1 MNISILGS
9 TGSIGTST
17 LAVVQ
22 KYPERFKVV
31 GLAAGSNVE
40 LLAQQIKNFLPDV
53 VCIADEALRERLAS
67 MLSGVSMPELLT
79 GPEGLQK
86 IATLDHAD
94 IVIQAISG
102 AAGLLPTFAAVRA
115 GKRIGLANKESLV
128 MAGGLIIQE
137 ARRTGSSIIPIDS
150 EHSALY
156 QLLRDQPRENIHAL
170 ILTASGGP
178 FLGHSMEDLERV
190 KPAEAL
196 RHPRW
201 KMGRKITTDSASL
214 MNKGLEIIEAHWLF
228 DMPGDRIQVVIHPE
242 SVIHSM
248 VAFVDG
254 TVFAQMSRPDMQAPI
269 AYALSC
275 PERLE
280 SVVAPLDFTTLG
292 SLTFQPPDMR
302 RFPSLQL
309 AYEALAAGGLMP
321 AVMNAANEV
330 AVQKFH
336 QQIIPF
342 TGIPRLVRAVME
354 RFTTEGPMT
363 IETVLWADGWA
374 REEAEALVHKNTL
387 RW

>member
-22 KYPERFKVV
+22 KYPDRFRVV

-40 LLAQQIKNFLPDV
+40 LLAQQIETFLPDV
-53 VCIADEALRERLAS
+53 VCLADGASCDRLAR
-67 MLSGVSMPELLT
+67 MLSGRVMPELLA

-86 IATLDHAD
+86 IATLAHAD

-102 AAGLLPTFAAVRA
+102 AAGLLPTFSAVQA

-128 MAGGLIIQE
+128 MAGGLIVQE
-137 ARRTGSSIIPIDS
+137 AQRSGSSIIPIDS

-156 QLLRDQPRENIHAL
+156 QLIRGQPRENIRAL

-178 FLGHSMEDLERV
+178 FLGHTM
-190 KPAEAL
+190 EAL
-196 RHPRW
+196 EQVRPSEALHHPRW
-201 KMGRKITTDSASL
+201 KMGKKITTDSASL

-254 TVFAQMSRPDMQAPI
+254 TVIAQMSLPDMQAPI

-275 PERLE
+275 PERLN
-280 SVVAPLDFTTLG
+280 SVVEPLDFATLR

-309 AYEALAAGGLMP
+309 AYDALAAGGLMP

-336 QQIIPF
+336 QHAIPF
-342 TGIPRLVRAVME
+342 TGIPRLVRAVMD
-354 RFTTEGPMT
+354 RFSTACPITL
-363 IETVLWADGWA
+363 ETVLWADNWA
-374 REEAEALVHKNTL
+374 RKEAEAIVHRNFL
-387 RW
+387 